1 VETARKAGKVIG
13 AIRSA
18 KGRSSDRNTNRSVD
32 RSTGRSQDRA
42 VRSGQ
47 ERGNNRATARG
58 DNGRANRNDGV
69 RQSGNN
75 RSVGSSTN
83 RTRGVEGARVLDR
96 SANGRVAAARGASR
110 TSRDRNIVIDGRR
123 SRLTLP
129 GVRATWRSGAKSH
142 VRFRTH
148 VRVGSKRYYRPH
160 NRISVHIAWPWQVRY
175 HRHWSPRYRYRQ
187 VVVVHADWNRSS
199 RTSRIEM
206 ETTYRHKVRFA
217 TDEYA
222 VLDIDIEQIA
232 LYDNGRYIG
241 MVDRIPAHLS
251 SVEATVFR
259 NGDIAFDRDIF
270 LVGDRR
276 AGFEILSTPFYDG
289 YAAQGYRYGDDVRVG
304 QVDLRKNRVRSKNY
318 SRLFDTRRWQGYAP
332 ISLLPEDDGWLWDF
346 GADAISAA
354 YDDYDAYY
362 GYGDGIRGGYQSREA
377 YDARSDYA
385 YETAFGAQFNVE
397 RTATIRR
404 VE

>member
-1 VETARKAGKVIG
+1 
-13 AIRSA
+13 
-18 KGRSSDRNTNRSVD
+18 
-32 RSTGRSQDRA
+32 
-42 VRSGQ
+42 
-47 ERGNNRATARG
+47 
-58 DNGRANRNDGV
+58 
-69 RQSGNN
+69 
-75 RSVGSSTN
+75 
-83 RTRGVEGARVLDR
+83 
-96 SANGRVAAARGASR
+96 
-110 TSRDRNIVIDGRR
+110 
-123 SRLTLP
+123 
-129 GVRATWRSGAKSH
+129 
-142 VRFRTH
+142 
-148 VRVGSKRYYRPH
+148 
-160 NRISVHIAWPWQVRY
+160 
-175 HRHWSPRYRYRQ
+175 
-187 VVVVHADWNRSS
+187 
-199 RTSRIEM
+199 
-206 ETTYRHKVRFA
+206 
-217 TDEYA
+217 
-222 VLDIDIEQIA
+222 
-232 LYDNGRYIG
+232 
-241 MVDRIPAHLS
+241 
-251 SVEATVFR
+251 VEATVFR

>member
-1 VETARKAGKVIG
+1 
-13 AIRSA
+13 
-18 KGRSSDRNTNRSVD
+18 
-32 RSTGRSQDRA
+32 
-42 VRSGQ
+42 
-47 ERGNNRATARG
+47 
-58 DNGRANRNDGV
+58 
-69 RQSGNN
+69 
-75 RSVGSSTN
+75 
-83 RTRGVEGARVLDR
+83 
-96 SANGRVAAARGASR
+96 
-110 TSRDRNIVIDGRR
+110 
-123 SRLTLP
+123 
-129 GVRATWRSGAKSH
+129 
-142 VRFRTH
+142 
-148 VRVGSKRYYRPH
+148 
-160 NRISVHIAWPWQVRY
+160 VRY
-175 HRHWSPRYRYRQ
+175 QRSWSPRYRYRQ
-187 VVVVHADWNRSS
+187 VVIVHADWNRSQ

-217 TDEYA
+217 TDDYA

-232 LYDNGRYIG
+232 LYDNGRYVG

-251 SVEATVFR
+251 SIEATVFR

-276 AGFEILSTPFYDG
+276 SGFEIISTPFYDG
-289 YAAQGYRYGDDVRVG
+289 YAAQGYQYGDDVRVG
-304 QVDLRKNRVRSKNY
+304 QVDLRRNRVRSKGY

-332 ISLLPEDDGWLWDF
+332 ISLLPEDEGWLWDF

-362 GYGDGIRGGYQSREA
+362 GFGGGAGGSYQSREA
-377 YDARSDYA
+377 YEAQSDYA